1 MNKIFK
7 FFLKL
12 ILLSLVIAGS
22 GAILIHYNVLTL
34 PTMFYQLVAFY
45 FLISTMAFMVNIKA
59 GQKDSEIAVWYYMA
73 SIMSKFLLAALSVV
87 VLTKFFPEQKKNIVF
102 TSFALYPLFE
112 AVVILDVYKR
122 IRS

>member
-1 MNKIFK
+1 MNKFLI

-12 ILLSLVIAGS
+12 IALSLVIAGS
-22 GAILIHYNVLTL
+22 GATLIHYKVVTL

-45 FLISTMAFMVNIKA
+45 FLISTMAFIINIKA
-59 GQKDSEIAVWYYMA
+59 EQEDSEIAVWYYMA

-102 TSFALYPLFE
+102 ASCALYPLFE

>member
-22 GAILIHYNVLTL
+22 GAILIHYNVVTL

>member
-1 MNKIFK
+1 M
-7 FFLKL
+7 
-12 ILLSLVIAGS
+12 LSIIIAGA
-22 GAILIHYNVLTL
+22 GVMLTHYTAVVL
-34 PTMFYQLVAFY
+34 PTMFYQLVVFY

-59 GQKDSEIAVWYYMA
+59 AQADSEMAVWYYMA
-73 SIMSKFLLAALSVV
+73 SIMSKFLLAAISVV

-102 TSFALYPLFE
+102 ASFALYPLFE

>member
-1 MNKIFK
+1 MNKILK

-12 ILLSLVIAGS
+12 ITLSLVIAGS
-22 GAILIHYNVLTL
+22 GAILIYYNVVTL
-34 PTMFYQLVAFY
+34 PTMFYQLVVFY

-59 GQKDSEIAVWYYMA
+59 EQKESEIAVWYYMA
-73 SIMSKFLLAALSVV
+73 SIMSKFLLAAISVV

-102 TSFALYPLFE
+102 ASFALYPLFE
-112 AVVILDVYKR
+112 VVVISDVYKR

>member
-1 MNKIFK
+1 MNKIFP

-12 ILLSLVIAGS
+12 VSLSLAIAGA
-22 GAILIHYNVLTL
+22 GFALMHYKVVAL
-34 PTMFYQLVAFY
+34 PTMFFPLVGFY
-45 FLISTMAFMVNIKA
+45 FLISAFAFFINIK
-59 GQKDSEIAVWYYMA
+59 GIQKESEIAVWYYMA
-73 SIMSKFLLAALSVV
+73 SIMSKFLLAAISVV

>member
-1 MNKIFK
+1 MNSIFY
-7 FFLKL
+7 FFSKL
-12 ILLSLVIAGS
+12 TLLSLVVAAV
-22 GAILIHYNVLTL
+22 GAALTHYDVVVL
-34 PTMFYQLVAFY
+34 PTMFFPLVGFY
-45 FLISTMAFMVNIKA
+45 FLISSMAFLVNIKA
-59 GQKDSEIAVWYYMA
+59 EQKDSEIAVWYYMA
-73 SIMSKFLLAALSVV
+73 SIMSKFLLAAISVV